1 MDQKFEFFSDD
12 YVFENGLPPSSDD
25 VRELIVRLD
34 KWLWAARFFKTRA
47 VARLAVE
54 KGKVFYNGE
63 RAKPSR
69 AIELGA
75 TLIIQQGRCQKT
87 VIIRGLSTRRR
98 GTEESIQL
106 FEETEESRLNREQA
120 PVFQSDYT
128 QHQSPFQPQSFYPST
143 PTERTGNYNYNTAQG
158 EQPRERRVIRFLR
171 RPFNK
176 SEPRTPRTATPYPN
190 HSKVDIENLD

>member
-12 YVFENGLPPSSDD
+12 YVFEDGSPPSNDT
-25 VRELIVRLD
+25 RELIVRLD

-75 TLIIQQGRCQKT
+75 TLIIQQGRYQKT
-87 VIIRGLSTRRR
+87 VIVRGLSTRRR

-106 FEETEESRLNREQA
+106 FEETEESRLNREHA
-120 PVFQSDYT
+120 PVFQSNYT
-128 QHQSPFQPQSFYPST
+128 QHQSQFQPQSFYPST
-143 PTERTGNYNYNTAQG
+143 PKERTGNYNTAQG
-158 EQPRERRVIRFLR
+158 EQPRERRVVRFLR

-176 SEPRTPRTATPYPN
+176 NESRTPLTTAIHHN
-190 HSKVDIENLD
+190 HLKADIENLD

>member
-12 YVFENGLPPSSDD
+12 YVFEGGSPQSDST
-25 VRELIVRLD
+25 RELIVRLD

-54 KGKVFYNGE
+54 KGNVFYNGE

-69 AIELGA
+69 EIELGA

-87 VIIRGLSTRRR
+87 IIVRGLSTRRR

-128 QHQSPFQPQSFYPST
+128 QHPSQFQPQSFYPST
-143 PTERTGNYNYNTAQG
+143 PTERTGNYNTAQG

-171 RPFNK
+171 RSFNK
-176 SEPRTPRTATPYPN
+176 GEPRTPRTTATPPN
-190 HSKVDIENLD
+190 NSQADSENLD

>member
-12 YVFENGLPPSSDD
+12 YVFEGGSLQSDNA
-25 VRELIVRLD
+25 RELIVRLD

-54 KGKVFYNGE
+54 KGNVFYNGE

-69 AIELGA
+69 EIELGA

-87 VIIRGLSTRRR
+87 VIVRGLSTRRR

-106 FEETEESRLNREQA
+106 FEETEESRLKREQA
-120 PVFQSDYT
+120 PVFQSAYT
-128 QHQSPFQPQSFYPST
+128 QHQSQFQPQSLYPSM
-143 PTERTGNYNYNTAQG
+143 PTEKTGNYNTVQG
-158 EQPRERRVIRFLR
+158 EQPRERRGIRFLR

-176 SEPRTPRTATPYPN
+176 NEPHAPRTPATHPN
-190 HSKVDIENLD
+190 YLKADVENLD